1 MGDWLFNA
9 ALWTGGLVCAATL
22 LFMLFILLAF
32 IAGEIRRMNQARHR
46 RLVKETHLKKT
57 RREMENRELR
67 LQQEKELVEYWERQL
82 FPPNHKN

>member
-1 MGDWLFNA
+1 
-9 ALWTGGLVCAATL
+9 
-22 LFMLFILLAF
+22 
-32 IAGEIRRMNQARHR
+32 MNQARHR